1 MCPLFNVCETCP
13 RIIKINNFLKSA
25 RKRGKMNKKKDDFVQ
40 NIFYL
45 NDPSDIKDL
54 EKILKAVESCGYA
67 LIRGLFDRAEMR
79 TKLKNLR
86 DILPMQTML
95 PSAGVPPESIRK
107 NSVKWSI
114 GCQSGSQF
122 GIQRLMMTVY
132 NPLFEFDFLDM
143 HSTFIRLITLRDSLA
158 KRQHT
163 LLDKNL
169 PSPKFNATRLQIY
182 PSGGGFMSSHI
193 DTRAIDNAS
202 DISPDYIQLVL
213 LLTEKGEDYKIGGAF
228 VERADGSWIDSEEN
242 SLSGD
247 VVVYNGSTKHG
258 VADIDPHINF
268 DPKSYLGRVVALA
281 TIYN

>member
-1 MCPLFNVCETCP
+1 M
-13 RIIKINNFLKSA
+13 NNL
-25 RKRGKMNKKKDDFVQ
+25 KDDFGGNV
-40 NIFYL
+40 FYL
-45 NDPSDIKDL
+45 NDPSDTKDL
-54 EKILKAVESCGYA
+54 EKILQAVEGFGYA

-86 DILPMQTML
+86 NILPMQTVL
-95 PSAGVPPESIRK
+95 PSTGVPPELIRK

-114 GCQSGSQF
+114 GSQSGSQL

-143 HSTFIRLITLRDSLA
+143 HSTFIRLISLRDSLA
-158 KRQHT
+158 KREHT
-163 LLDKNL
+163 LLDKHL

-202 DISPDYIQLVL
+202 DISSEYIQLVL
-213 LLTEKGEDYKIGGAF
+213 LLTEKGEDYRVGGAF
-228 VERADGSWIDSEEN
+228 VERSDGSWIDSEEN

-247 VVVYNGSTKHG
+247 VVVYSGNTKHG
-258 VADIDPHINF
+258 VADIDPQITF

>member
-1 MCPLFNVCETCP
+1 
-13 RIIKINNFLKSA
+13 
-25 RKRGKMNKKKDDFVQ
+25 
-40 NIFYL
+40 
-45 NDPSDIKDL
+45 
-54 EKILKAVESCGYA
+54 
-67 LIRGLFDRAEMR
+67 
-79 TKLKNLR
+79 
-86 DILPMQTML
+86 
-95 PSAGVPPESIRK
+95 
-107 NSVKWSI
+107 
-114 GCQSGSQF
+114 
-122 GIQRLMMTVY
+122 
-132 NPLFEFDFLDM
+132 
-143 HSTFIRLITLRDSLA
+143 
-158 KRQHT
+158 
-163 LLDKNL
+163 
-169 PSPKFNATRLQIY
+169 
-182 PSGGGFMSSHI
+182 MSSHI